1 MVEPG
6 SAGAAEIRG
15 ILVAAEKLDTEKL
28 AKVLALVDSSSEGE
42 ALAALRRAR
51 DMLHA
56 ADMGFVDLLRQR
68 HPPRGGE
75 FPERKAA
82 YLEVL
87 VRDLKAR
94 LEAAEAEAE
103 AAQRNVQEVTRDF
116 TRRIVDLDQNR
127 EAQGE
132 CLSARIEELEQ
143 ALQRAPLEN
152 RTATDRREIVI
163 AMLHDP
169 ATAKLSNREI
179 ARQLGISPQTVSNW
193 RKKLDKQQQGGKAA
207 KGDRG
212 RRTAS
217 G

>member
-1 MVEPG
+1 M
-6 SAGAAEIRG
+6 
-15 ILVAAEKLDTEKL
+15 AAEKLDTEKL

-51 DMLHA
+51 DMLQA

-103 AAQRNVQEVTRDF
+103 AAQRNIQEVTRDF
-116 TRRIVDLDQNR
+116 TRRIVDLDQNKD
-127 EAQGE
+127 AQSE
-132 CLSARIEELEQ
+132 SLSARIVELERT
-143 ALQRAPLEN
+143 LQRAPVET
-152 RTATDRREIVI
+152 RTATARREIVI
-163 AMLHDP
+163 AMLEDP
-169 ATAKLSNREI
+169 TTAKLSNREI

-193 RKKLDKQQQGGKAA
+193 RKKLNKQPSTEKAA
-207 KGDRG
+207 KGG
-212 RRTAS
+212 RNRRAAS

>member
-1 MVEPG
+1 MIG
-6 SAGAAEIRG
+6 RGAAEVRG
-15 ILVAAEKLDTEKL
+15 ILVAAEKLDIEKL

-51 DMLHA
+51 DMLGA

-103 AAQRNVQEVTRDF
+103 AAQRDIQEVTRDF
-116 TRRIVDLDQNR
+116 TRRIVDLDQNKHA
-127 EAQGE
+127 EGE
-132 CLSARIEELEQ
+132 CLSARIEELER
-143 ALQRAPLEN
+143 ALERAPVEK

-163 AMLHDP
+163 AMLQDP
-169 ATAKLSNREI
+169 TTAKLSNREI

-193 RKKLDKQQQGGKAA
+193 RKKLDKGPSTGEPA
-207 KGDRG
+207 KGG
-212 RRTAS
+212 RTRRAAS